1 MAHLIQLNKID
12 RRKGFVAGVLG
23 GIVGAAALQLYWKL
37 LPANAFEQLPNADEP
52 VAFADK
58 LPEIEPLFG
67 QRQMPGEA
75 ATATAGRIAYR
86 AITGHAPRNRTE
98 RAQLRALVLWGW
110 GMAMGAAYG
119 STRTTTR
126 ARDIAGGFFYGL
138 RLWLGDEIIARV
150 LGLKRDPR
158 RWPLKRHLVWLTGH
172 WVYSFV
178 TANVTRVL
186 YLRL

>member
-1 MAHLIQLNKID
+1 MSNRFELNKID
-12 RRKGFVAGVLG
+12 RRKGLVTGILG
-23 GIVGAAALQLYWKL
+23 GLVGVAALHPYWKL
-37 LPANAFEQLPNADEP
+37 LPANAYGQLPNADEP

-67 QRQMPGEA
+67 QRHLPGEA
-75 ATATAGRIAYR
+75 ATATVGRIAYR
-86 AITGHAPRNRTE
+86 VVTGHAPRTRAE
-98 RAQLRALVLWGW
+98 RGRLRAMVLWGW

-138 RLWLGDEIIARV
+138 RLWLGDEVLSRL
-150 LGLKRDPR
+150 LGLERDPR
-158 RWPLKRHLVWLTGH
+158 EWPLKRHLAWLTGH

-186 YLRL
+186 YRQL